1 MLIKQLR
8 AAQKRK
14 ADLMAEAKA
23 LLPEDDGEMSAEA
36 QKKFD
41 EVHAQIESQNAKIS
55 RLEKLVDEE
64 RNSPAA
70 SYSDEAESASSNGAG
85 AANRQNDAAP
95 RIAVGNKLVKPFA
108 NLGEQLVAVYNATVS
123 NGRIHDD
130 RLQQVKAAVSG
141 ASEGVGSDGGFLVQA
156 DFAEQML
163 DKMFDVGEILS
174 RCYKVP
180 ISSASNRLI
189 ANAVDETSRVNGSR
203 FGGVRAFW
211 EGEGD
216 AGTGSKPK
224 FRQIDMT
231 LKKLFGLYY
240 ATDELL
246 QDASAFS
253 RLAED
258 AFRDELVFQAE
269 DAVVEGDGSN
279 KPLGYM
285 NSAALVTVAK
295 ESGQAAATV
304 VAANILKMFARMPAR
319 SKKNAVWLINAN
331 VMPQLQ
337 SMTIGNQPI
346 YLEAG
351 IRGNT
356 TPLLL
361 GRPVIEVEYCES
373 LGTKGDI
380 AFVDL
385 GMYVLI
391 DKDGIQSDSSM
402 HVKFEQGEQTFRMIY
417 RVNGQPVLKSAITP
431 FKGTD
436 TLSPFIVLATR
447 S

>member
-1 MLIKQLR
+1 MLKQLR

-14 ADLMAEAKA
+14 AELVAEAKA
-23 LLPEDDGEMSAEA
+23 LLPEGDAEMGAEA
-36 QKKFD
+36 EAKFD
-41 EVHAQIESQNAKIS
+41 ALEAKIQAENAKIS
-55 RLEKLVDEE
+55 RLEKLVEEE

-70 SYSDEAESASSNGAG
+70 TYSDEAETAAGLRRPAADANGG
-85 AANRQNDAAP
+85 NNSLRV
-95 RIAVGNKLVKPFA
+95 AVGNPRIKPFA
-108 NLGEQLVAVYNATVS
+108 NLGEQLIAVYNATVTG
-123 NGRIHDD
+123 NRIYDE

-141 ASEGVGSDGGFLVQA
+141 ASEGVGSDGGFLVQS
-156 DFAEQML
+156 DFASTILM
-163 DKMFDVGEILS
+163 KMFEVGDILA

-180 ISSASNRLI
+180 ISSNSNRLI
-189 ANAVDETSRVNGSR
+189 ANAVDETSRANGSR
-203 FGGVRAFW
+203 FGGVRAYW

-216 AGTGSKPK
+216 AGTGAKPK

-258 AFRDELVFQAE
+258 AFRDEMVFSTE
-269 DAVVEGDGSN
+269 DAIVEGDGSN

-285 NSAALVTVAK
+285 NSPALITVAK
-295 ESGQAAATV
+295 ESGQAAATIV
-304 VAANILKMFARMPAR
+304 LANIVKMWARMPAR
-319 SKKNAVWLINAN
+319 SKKSAVWLVNTDVI
-331 VMPQLQ
+331 PQLQ
-337 SMTIGNQPI
+337 LLTLGDRPM

-351 IRGNT
+351 IRGNAE
-356 TPLLL
+356 PLLL

-373 LGTKGDI
+373 VGTVGDI
-380 AFVDL
+380 ALVDL
-385 GMYVLI
+385 SRYMLI
-391 DKDGIQSDSSM
+391 DKDGIQFDSSM

-417 RVNGQPVLKSAITP
+417 RVNGQPMNRSAITP
-431 FKGTD
+431 FKGSN
-436 TLSPFIVLATR
+436 TLSPFVVLATR